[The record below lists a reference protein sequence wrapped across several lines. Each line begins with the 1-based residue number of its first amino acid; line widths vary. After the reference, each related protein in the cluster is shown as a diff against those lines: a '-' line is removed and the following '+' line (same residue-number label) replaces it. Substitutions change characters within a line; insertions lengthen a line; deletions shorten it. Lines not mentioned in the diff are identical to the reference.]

1 MNVDYINPFINSA
14 INVLN
19 TMAGVN
25 AHPGKP
31 AAQKNSLQQGDIHG
45 FIGLNGHGIKGF
57 LIISFSRPCINGI
70 LSRIGDDEEQN
81 SPQHLT
87 DAVGELTN
95 MISGGAKA
103 TLSKKGFFFDVAV
116 PSVGTSRP
124 DIPEGMK
131 GTPVIIV
138 PFKTGTGNFYIE
150 ACISKVEEDFRE
162 DHGPRI
168 EVPCGMLTVKRF
180 AEKTGMG
187 EIKVRRLLKT
197 GFLSGTMVS
206 PKQWH
211 IPEQEISKI
220 QVVKNGAKAD
230 GHPGSP
236 ADVSADMLAGCVS
249 VKEFSAM
256 SGLASPKIR
265 RFLRSGFIEGFR
277 DSNAEWH
284 VKRDQISKFIRK

>member
-19 TMAGVN
+19 TMAGIKAV
-25 AHPGKP
+25 PGKP
-31 AAQKNSLQQGDIHG
+31 GVRRSSFGKGDIHG
-45 FIGLNGHGIKGF
+45 FIGLNGHGINGF
-57 LIISFSRPCINGI
+57 FIISFTRTCINEI
-70 LSRIGDDEEQN
+70 LSNIADAPADESLPN
-81 SPQHLT
+81 MS

-103 TLSKKGFFFDVAV
+103 TLSQKGFFFDVAV
-116 PSVGTSRP
+116 PSTGTSRP

-131 GTPVIIV
+131 GEPVIIV
-138 PFKTGTGNFYIE
+138 PFQTGKGNFYIE

-162 DHGPRI
+162 DHQPWV
-168 EVPCGMLTVKRF
+168 EVPDGMLTVKSF
-180 AEKTGMG
+180 AEKTGMA
-187 EIKVRRLLKT
+187 EIKIRRFLKT

-211 IPEQEISKI
+211 IPEQELSKI
-220 QVVKNGAKAD
+220 QVVKTGGKNNGYSVK
-230 GHPGSP
+230 SP
-236 ADVSADMLAGCVS
+236 ELSADMLAGCVS
-249 VKEFSAM
+249 VKEFAAM

-265 RFLRSGFIEGFR
+265 RFLRSGFIEGFK
-277 DSNAEWH
+277 DSEGAWH

>member
-19 TMAGVN
+19 TMAGVK

-31 AAQKNSLQQGDIHG
+31 AAYKNTMKNGDIHG
-45 FIGLNGHGIKGF
+45 FIGLNGHGINGF
-57 LIISFSRPCINGI
+57 LIISFTRACIRGI
-70 LSRIGDDEEQN
+70 LSQIGDDAGDH
-81 SPQHLT
+81 SPQQLA

-116 PSVGTSRP
+116 PSAGTSRP
-124 DIPEGMK
+124 PVPEGMK

-138 PFKTGTGNFYIE
+138 PLKTDKGKFYIE

-162 DHGPRI
+162 DHGPEV
-168 EVPCGMLTVKRF
+168 EVPEGMLTVKDF
-180 AEKTGMG
+180 ARKTGMG
-187 EIKVRRLLKT
+187 EIKVRRFLKT
-197 GFLSGTMVS
+197 GFLNGTMIS

-211 IPEQEISKI
+211 IPEEELTKI
-220 QVVKNGAKAD
+220 QVAKNGGKSN
-230 GHPGSP
+230 GPGLP
-236 ADVSADMLAGCVS
+236 AEVSADILAGCVS

-256 SGLASPKIR
+256 SGLALPKIR
-265 RFLRSGFIEGFR
+265 SFLRSGFIEGFK
-277 DSNAEWH
+277 DSNGAWH